1 MPAIPSPLARFFAH
15 FPLVT
20 VPSPHETTAAP
31 AQPTIWAY
39 GPPPAGHAESLD
51 PLCRAAQAYA
61 RFIGK
66 ADAQVRWMD
75 WEEREAAPGAALP
88 AVHTPD
94 GDLLVGEEVSGW
106 FASQAHPG
114 KGAKD
119 DAATS
124 SDPTQQA
131 YLSLVATTLLPAV
144 LAALYL
150 SPATVAPPVVP
161 VRSRPLLSQVAQTYL
176 TWNDR
181 SRRIDEVKR
190 LRGGKTGKGVVLD
203 LEEVEREAEEAIE
216 ALETKMAEAKGEWI
230 GGASSPTR
238 LDALTYAVLSVI
250 RVLPPTCDAVLRP
263 ALERSPTLLDWV
275 KRHDP

>member
-1 MPAIPSPLARFFAH
+1 MVSVTSRRTRLLRSVAQRLRLCAKANTYDAAVPLPCAAMPAIPSPLARFYAH

-66 ADAQVRWMD
+66 ADAQVRWMT

-106 FASQAHPG
+106 FASQTHPG

-119 DAATS
+119 GAL
-124 SDPTQQA
+124 
-131 YLSLVATTLLPAV
+131 LSLCD
-144 LAALYL
+144 ALFSADKLNEVQTRPRRAIRPRKRTSRSSQRL
-150 SPATVAPPVVP
+150 SCPPFSP
-161 VRSRPLLSQVAQTYL
+161 HSTSPPRPSRPQSSLSAP
-176 TWNDR
+176 DHC
-181 SRRIDEVKR
+181 SRK
-190 LRGGKTGKGVVLD
+190 LR
-203 LEEVEREAEEAIE
+203 R
-216 ALETKMAEAKGEWI
+216 
-230 GGASSPTR
+230 PT
-238 LDALTYAVLSVI
+238 
-250 RVLPPTCDAVLRP
+250 
-263 ALERSPTLLDWV
+263 
-275 KRHDP
+275 